1 MNILRIN
8 ELNGTIE
15 FKSAPNYEQPSDFDR
30 DNFYEVDVSVSD
42 GPHHV
47 YQGVIV
53 EVVDANDF
61 PHVVVSRFEGG
72 GRRSV

>member
-1 MNILRIN
+1 MNIFRIN

-61 PHVVVSRFEGG
+61 PMLLFPV
-72 GRRSV
+72 